1 MSKNNRKRRRHARN
15 MLMATIALVTA
26 AGLLI
31 VLGVFL
37 LLGGSKEE
45 PAAVDGLETLAED
58 AALEETPL
66 AETEEDPQAAYES
79 EETGTPVE
87 LSSVK
92 EVAGETD
99 DTTTGI
105 DVSEF
110 QGNIDWDQAA
120 EAGIDFVMVRVG
132 YRTASSGEI
141 REDACARYNLQEASA
156 RGIHLGAYF
165 FSTAVT
171 EEEALQEAEWVCDFL
186 AGYPVTYPVA
196 YNCEGFQSET
206 SRQYGMSVEERSSLA
221 RVFLDRI
228 EEGGYTGMFYAA
240 RNELEGNLLWDAD
253 TLELKYRMWVARYSD
268 VTWPDVTEPDYSGA
282 CAMWQYTNQGS
293 VPGIDGAV
301 DLNVAYFGYLEA
313 ASAQEEGAAEHVEAD
328 PEVGV
333 TFEEVSEQVTAKD
346 EVNLR
351 STMDQ
356 GDDANVV
363 TQLVNGDTATRTG
376 VGNNGWSRLEYNGQT
391 LYAVSSYLTA
401 DLSYTPPA
409 PIEDSG
415 FKTQFTAV
423 SENVTAKE
431 VTNLRNRPSVEE
443 PSEVIVQLY
452 NGEVITRTGVSDVGW
467 SRVEYNGQTLY
478 CISSYLLVVE

>member
-1 MSKNNRKRRRHARN
+1 MSGKNRRRRRHARN
-15 MLMATIALVTA
+15 MLMATVALVTA

-31 VLGVFL
+31 LFGIFL
-37 LLGGSKEE
+37 ILGGRKEASA
-45 PAAVDGLETLAED
+45 PAVDVPET
-58 AALEETPL
+58 AAPEEESRQDVP
-66 AETEEDPQAAYES
+66 EDPQASYEP
-79 EETGTPVE
+79 EAAGAPVKI
-87 LSSVK
+87 STVK
-92 EVAGETD
+92 EVSGETD
-99 DTTTGI
+99 DTTLGI

-110 QGNIDWDQAA
+110 QGNIDWDQVA
-120 EAGIDFVMVRVG
+120 ETGIDFVMVRVG
-132 YRTASSGEI
+132 YRTAGSGEI

-171 EEEALQEAEWVCDFL
+171 ETEAREEAEWVCAFL

-196 YNCEGFQSET
+196 YNCEGFQSES
-206 SRQYGMSVEERSSLA
+206 SRQYGMSVDERSALA
-221 RVFLDRI
+221 QVFLD
-228 EEGGYTGMFYAA
+228 EVEAGGYTGMFYAA
-240 RNELEGNLLWDAD
+240 RNELADNLLWDAD
-253 TLELKYRMWVARYSD
+253 TLELKYRIWVAQYSD
-268 VTWPDVTEPDYSGA
+268 HTWPEVKAPDYDGEY
-282 CAMWQYTNQGS
+282 AMWQYTNQGS

-301 DLNVAYFGYLEA
+301 DLNAAYFGYTEA
-313 ASAQEEGAAEHVEAD
+313 AAAQEEGAAQHVEAN

-333 TFEEVSEQVTAKD
+333 DFEEVNEQVTAKD

-356 GDDANVV
+356 GDDSNIAA
-363 TQLVNGDTATRTG
+363 QLLNGETAARTG

-391 LYAVSSYLTA
+391 LYAVSSYLTT

-409 PIEDSG
+409 EEPKSE
-415 FKTQFTAV
+415 FKTQFASV

-431 VTNLRNRPSVEE
+431 VTNLRNRPSVEP
-443 PSEVIVQLY
+443 PSEVIVQLH